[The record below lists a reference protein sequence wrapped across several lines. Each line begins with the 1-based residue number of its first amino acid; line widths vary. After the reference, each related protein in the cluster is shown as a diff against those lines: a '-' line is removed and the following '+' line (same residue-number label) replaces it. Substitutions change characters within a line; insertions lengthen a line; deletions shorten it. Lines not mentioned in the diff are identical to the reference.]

1 MVSRRAKRLIQTKIT
16 KRGQTV
22 VPAPIRKRYGIQ
34 EGDRLVWLD
43 DGETIKVWLDDGE
56 TIKVIPIPS
65 DPVEALRGSGE
76 GENLLA
82 ALLRSRAEERE
93 RE

>member
-1 MVSRRAKRLIQTKIT
+1 MQTKIT

-34 EGDRLVWLD
+34 EGDRL
-43 DGETIKVWLDDGE
+43 VWLDDGE

>member
-1 MVSRRAKRLIQTKIT
+1 MQTKIT

-34 EGDRLVWLD
+34 EGDLL
-43 DGETIKVWLDDGE
+43 VWLDDGE

-82 ALLRSRAEERE
+82 ALLLSRAEERE